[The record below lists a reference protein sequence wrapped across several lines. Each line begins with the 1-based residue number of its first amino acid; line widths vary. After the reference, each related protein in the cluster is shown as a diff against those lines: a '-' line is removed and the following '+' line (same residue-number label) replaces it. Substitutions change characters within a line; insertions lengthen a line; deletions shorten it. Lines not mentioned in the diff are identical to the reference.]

1 MRKALAVLLALLG
14 LTALAQTQVR
24 ISGWGGTD
32 IAIVNGLLKE
42 VVQPKLDKE
51 GIKVLYEPIEG
62 DYTQWLFNALSAG
75 TAPDLFY
82 VDIFWSESLFATG
95 RVEPLDRYFSKQE
108 VGEFLPNLVQA
119 FTYQGK
125 LYGIPKDFNTLA
137 LQFNKDIFD
146 EAGVKYP
153 NQQDTWETFE
163 AKLRQVQS
171 KLKDVAGLCV
181 VADFARFGA
190 FAFATGWKPF
200 DEKGHTVLDANFRR
214 AFEWYT
220 GLVKRGAARFAQD
233 LGEGWTGG
241 CFGGEKAATAI
252 EGAWI
257 GGFLRDK
264 APNMRYSTT
273 FLPLD
278 PVTKK
283 RGDFVFTVSW
293 SMNAQSRNKEAA
305 AKVLKALTSPEAQ
318 QWVLERGLAIPSR
331 RALANNPYFQ
341 RPGKEPELNR
351 IVFQGSTSQG
361 GVNLVYPFKFRG
373 FGGDWMRPINEALQ
387 AVLTGQKSVD
397 QALRDAQAALDQ
409 LTGRK

>member
-1 MRKALAVLLALLG
+1 MKKAFLALLALLG
-14 LTALAQTQVR
+14 LAFAQTQVR

-32 IAIVNGLLKE
+32 IAIVSGLLKE

-51 GIKVLYEPIEG
+51 GIQVVYQPIEG

-95 RVEPLDRYFSKQE
+95 RVEPLDNYLSRQE

-119 FTYQGK
+119 FTYRGR

-137 LQFNKDIFD
+137 LQFNTDLFD
-146 EAGVKYP
+146 EAGVRYP
-153 NQQDTWETFE
+153 NQQDTWDTFE
-163 AKLRQVQS
+163 AKLREVQS

-181 VADFARFGA
+181 VPDFARFGA
-190 FAFATGWKPF
+190 FAFATGWRPF
-200 DEKGHTVLDANFRR
+200 DEKGHTVLDQNFRR

-220 GLVKRGAARFAQD
+220 GLAKRGAARVAQD

-257 GGFLRDK
+257 AGFLRDK
-264 APNMRYSTT
+264 APNMPYRTT

-283 RGDFVFTVSW
+283 RGNFIFTVSW
-293 SMNAQSRNKEAA
+293 SLNAASKNKPAA
-305 AKVLKALTSPEAQ
+305 VKVLKALTSPEAQ

-331 RALANNPYFQ
+331 KALANNPYFQ
-341 RPGKEPELNR
+341 RAGKEPELNR
-351 IVFQGSTSQG
+351 VVFQGSLAQG
-361 GVNLVYPFKFRG
+361 GLVYPFKFQG
-373 FGGDWMRPINEALQ
+373 YGGDWMRPINEALQ
-387 AVLTGQKSVD
+387 AVMTGQKSVD
-397 QALRDAQAALDQ
+397 QALKDAQAALDR
-409 LTGRK
+409 LTGRR

>member
-51 GIKVLYEPIEG
+51 GIRVVYEPIEG

-163 AKLRQVQS
+163 AKLR
-171 KLKDVAGLCV
+171 
-181 VADFARFGA
+181 
-190 FAFATGWKPF
+190 
-200 DEKGHTVLDANFRR
+200 
-214 AFEWYT
+214 
-220 GLVKRGAARFAQD
+220 
-233 LGEGWTGG
+233 
-241 CFGGEKAATAI
+241 
-252 EGAWI
+252 
-257 GGFLRDK
+257 
-264 APNMRYSTT
+264 
-273 FLPLD
+273 
-278 PVTKK
+278 
-283 RGDFVFTVSW
+283 
-293 SMNAQSRNKEAA
+293 
-305 AKVLKALTSPEAQ
+305 
-318 QWVLERGLAIPSR
+318 
-331 RALANNPYFQ
+331 
-341 RPGKEPELNR
+341 
-351 IVFQGSTSQG
+351 
-361 GVNLVYPFKFRG
+361 
-373 FGGDWMRPINEALQ
+373 
-387 AVLTGQKSVD
+387 
-397 QALRDAQAALDQ
+397 
-409 LTGRK
+409 

>member
-1 MRKALAVLLALLG
+1 M
-14 LTALAQTQVR
+14 
-24 ISGWGGTD
+24 
-32 IAIVNGLLKE
+32 
-42 VVQPKLDKE
+42 VQPKLDKE
-51 GIKVLYEPIEG
+51 GIRVVYEPIEG

-95 RVEPLDRYFSKQE
+95 RVEPLDSYFSKQE

-119 FTYQGK
+119 FTYRGK

-137 LQFNKDIFD
+137 LQFNTDLFD
-146 EAGVKYP
+146 EAGVRYP
-153 NQQDTWETFE
+153 NQQDTWDTFE
-163 AKLRQVQS
+163 AKLREVQS

-181 VADFARFGA
+181 VPDFARFGA

-200 DEKGHTVLDANFRR
+200 DEKGHTVLDQNFRR

-220 GLVKRGAARFAQD
+220 GLVKRGAARVAQD

-257 GGFLRDK
+257 AGFLRDK
-264 APNMRYSTT
+264 APNMPYRTT

-283 RGDFVFTVSW
+283 RGNFIFTVSW
-293 SMNAQSRNKEAA
+293 SLNAASKNKGAA
-305 AKVLKALTSPEAQ
+305 VKVLKALTSPEAQ

-331 RALANNPYFQ
+331 KALANNPYFQ

-351 IVFQGSTSQG
+351 VVFQGSLAQG
-361 GVNLVYPFKFRG
+361 GVVYPFKFQSY
-373 FGGDWMRPINEALQ
+373 GGDWMRPLNEALQ
-387 AVLTGQKSVD
+387 AVMTGQKSVD
-397 QALRDAQAALDQ
+397 QALRDAQAALDR
-409 LTGRK
+409 LTGRR

>member
-1 MRKALAVLLALLG
+1 MLRILVVFLAMLG
-14 LTALAQTQVR
+14 LVLAQTQVR

-42 VVQPKLDKE
+42 VVQPKLDRE
-51 GIKVLYEPIEG
+51 GIRVIYQPIEG

-82 VDIFWSESLFATG
+82 VDIFWAESLFATG
-95 RVEPLDRYFSKQE
+95 RVEPLDAYFSKQE

-119 FTYQGK
+119 FTYRGK

-137 LQFNKDIFD
+137 LVFNKDLFD
-146 EAGVKYP
+146 EAKVPYP

-163 AKLRQVQS
+163 AKIRQVQS
-171 KLKDVAGLCV
+171 QLKDVAGICL

-200 DEKGHTVLDANFRR
+200 DEKGHSVLDQNFRR

-220 GLVKRGAARFAQD
+220 GLIRRGAAKFAQD

-241 CFGGEKAATAI
+241 CFGSEKAATAL

-257 GGFLRDK
+257 AGFLRDK
-264 APNMRYSTT
+264 APNLRYGTT

-278 PVTKK
+278 PVTRK
-283 RGDFVFTVSW
+283 RGNFIFTVSW
-293 SMNAQSRNKEAA
+293 SLNAASANKAA
-305 AKVLKALTSPEAQ
+305 AVKVLKALTSPEAQ

-341 RPGKEPELNR
+341 RPTKESELNR
-351 IVFQGSTSQG
+351 VVFQGSTAQG
-361 GVNLVYPFKFRG
+361 GNVYPFSFRG
-373 FGGDWMRPINEALQ
+373 FGGDWMRPINEAIQ
-387 AVLTGQKSVD
+387 AVISGQKSVD
-397 QALRDAQAALDQ
+397 QAIRDAQTALDR
-409 LTGRK
+409 LTGRR

>member
-1 MRKALAVLLALLG
+1 MRKVFWILFLLLG
-14 LTALAQTQVR
+14 LPALAQVQVR
-24 ISGWGGTD
+24 ISGWGGPD
-32 IAIVNGLLKE
+32 VAVVNGLLKE
-42 VVQPKLDKE
+42 VVQPRLDRE
-51 GIKVLYEPIEG
+51 GIRVVYEPIEG

-95 RVEPLDRYFSKQE
+95 RVEPLDRYFTRQE
-108 VGEFLPNLVQA
+108 IGEFLPNLIQA
-119 FTYQGK
+119 FTYQGR

-137 LQFNKDIFD
+137 LQFNTDLFD
-146 EAGVKYP
+146 EAGVRYP
-153 NQQDTWETFE
+153 NQQDTWDTFAE
-163 AKLRQVQS
+163 KLRQVQS
-171 KLKDVAGLCV
+171 KLGDVAGLCL

-220 GLVKRGAARFAQD
+220 GLVRQGAARFAQD

-241 CFGGEKAATAI
+241 CFGAEKAAVAI

-257 GGFLRDK
+257 AGFLRDR
-264 APNMRYSTT
+264 APNMRYRTT

-278 PVTKK
+278 PVTKR
-283 RGDFVFTVSW
+283 RGNFVFTVSW
-293 SMNAQSRNKEAA
+293 SLNAASRNKEAA
-305 AKVLKALTSPEAQ
+305 VKVLKALTSPEAQ

-351 IVFQGSTSQG
+351 IVFQGSTPQG
-361 GVNLVYPFKFRG
+361 GTVYPFKFRG
-373 FGGDWMRPINEALQ
+373 FGGDWMRPINDALQ
-387 AVLTGQKSVD
+387 AVITGQKTVD
-397 QALRDAQAALDQ
+397 RALQDAQRELDR
-409 LTGRK
+409 LTGRR

>member
-1 MRKALAVLLALLG
+1 MRKILATILVFFG
-14 LTALAQTQVR
+14 LSTLAQTQVR
-24 ISGWGGTD
+24 ISGWGGPD
-32 IAIVNGLLKE
+32 VAIVTGLLRE
-42 VVQPKLDKE
+42 VVQPRLDRE
-51 GIKVLYEPIEG
+51 GIRVIYEPIEG

-95 RVEPLDRYFSKQE
+95 RVEPLDRYFSRQE
-108 VGEFLPNLVQA
+108 IAEFLPNLVQA
-119 FTYQGK
+119 FTYGGR

-137 LQFNKDIFD
+137 LQFNRDLFD
-146 EAGVKYP
+146 EAGVRYP

-163 AKLRQVQS
+163 AKLRQVQTR
-171 KLKDVAGLCV
+171 LGDVAGLCV
-181 VADFARFGA
+181 VADVARFA
-190 FAFATGWKPF
+190 PFAFATGWRPF
-200 DEKGHTVLDANFRR
+200 DDRGHTVLDGNFRR

-220 GLVKRGAARFAQD
+220 GLTRRGAARFAQD

-257 GGFLRDK
+257 AGFLRDR
-264 APNMRYSTT
+264 APNLRYGTT

-278 PVTKK
+278 PVTQR
-283 RGDFVFTVSW
+283 RGNFIFTVSW

-305 AKVLKALTSPEAQ
+305 ARVLRALTSPEAQ

-331 RALANNPYFQ
+331 RALAQNPYFQ
-341 RPGKEPELNR
+341 RAGREPELNR
-351 IVFQGSTSQG
+351 IVFQGSVAPG
-361 GVNLVYPFKFRG
+361 GVVYPFKFRG

-387 AVLTGQKSVD
+387 AVMTGQKTVD
-397 QALRDAQAALDQ
+397 QALRDAQVALDR
-409 LTGRK
+409 LTGRR

>member
-1 MRKALAVLLALLG
+1 MLRILVVFVAMLG
-14 LTALAQTQVR
+14 LALAQTQVR

-42 VVQPKLDKE
+42 VVQPKLDRE
-51 GIKVLYEPIEG
+51 GIRVIYQPIEG

-82 VDIFWSESLFATG
+82 VDIFWAESLFATG
-95 RVEPLDRYFSKQE
+95 RVEPLDAHFSKQE

-119 FTYQGK
+119 FTYRGK

-137 LQFNKDIFD
+137 LVFNKDLFD
-146 EAGVKYP
+146 EAKVLYP

-163 AKLRQVQS
+163 AKIRQVQS
-171 KLKDVAGLCV
+171 RLKDVAGICL

-200 DEKGHTVLDANFRR
+200 DEKGHSVLDQHFRR

-220 GLVKRGAARFAQD
+220 GLIRRGAAKFAQD

-241 CFGGEKAATAI
+241 CFGSEKAATAL

-257 GGFLRDK
+257 AGFLRDK
-264 APNMRYSTT
+264 APNLRYGTT

-278 PVTKK
+278 PVTRK
-283 RGDFVFTVSW
+283 RGNFIFTVSW
-293 SMNAQSRNKEAA
+293 SLNAASTNKAA
-305 AKVLKALTSPEAQ
+305 AVKVLKALTSPEAQ

-341 RPGKEPELNR
+341 RPTKESELNR
-351 IVFQGSTSQG
+351 VVFQGSTAQG
-361 GVNLVYPFKFRG
+361 GNVYPFSFRG
-373 FGGDWMRPINEALQ
+373 FGGDWMRPINEAIQ
-387 AVLTGQKSVD
+387 AVIGGQKSVD
-397 QALRDAQAALDQ
+397 QAIRDAQAALDR
-409 LTGRK
+409 LTGRR

>member
-1 MRKALAVLLALLG
+1 MKARFLMAILVLLG
-14 LTALAQTQVR
+14 LALAQTQVR

-42 VVQPKLDKE
+42 VVQPKLDRE
-51 GIKVLYEPIEG
+51 GIRVVYEPIEG

-95 RVEPLDRYFSKQE
+95 RVEPLDAYFSRQE
-108 VGEFLPNLVQA
+108 VAEFLPNLIQA
-119 FTYQGK
+119 FTYKGK

-137 LQFNKDIFD
+137 LQFNRDLFD
-146 EAGVKYP
+146 EAGVRYP
-153 NQQDTWETFE
+153 HQQDTWETFE
-163 AKLRQVQS
+163 AKLKEVQS

-200 DEKGHTVLDANFRR
+200 DEKGRTVLDQNFRR

-220 GLVKRGAARFAQD
+220 GLPKRGAARFAQD

-241 CFGGEKAATAI
+241 CFGGEKAATAL

-257 GGFLRDK
+257 AGFLRDK
-264 APNMRYSTT
+264 APNMRYGTT

-278 PVTKK
+278 PVSKK
-283 RGDFVFTVSW
+283 RGNFVYTVSW
-293 SMNAQSRNKEAA
+293 SMNAASKNKQAA

-351 IVFQGSTSQG
+351 IVFQGSTAQG
-361 GVNLVYPFKFRG
+361 GNVYPFKFQA
-373 FGGDWMRPINEALQ
+373 FGGDWMRPINDALL
-387 AVLTGQKSVD
+387 AVMTGQKTVD
-397 QALRDAQAALDQ
+397 QALRDAQAALDR
-409 LTGRK
+409 LTGGR

>member
-1 MRKALAVLLALLG
+1 
-14 LTALAQTQVR
+14 
-24 ISGWGGTD
+24 
-32 IAIVNGLLKE
+32 
-42 VVQPKLDKE
+42 
-51 GIKVLYEPIEG
+51 
-62 DYTQWLFNALSAG
+62 
-75 TAPDLFY
+75 
-82 VDIFWSESLFATG
+82 
-95 RVEPLDRYFSKQE
+95 
-108 VGEFLPNLVQA
+108 
-119 FTYQGK
+119 
-125 LYGIPKDFNTLA
+125 
-137 LQFNKDIFD
+137 
-146 EAGVKYP
+146 
-153 NQQDTWETFE
+153 
-163 AKLRQVQS
+163 
-171 KLKDVAGLCV
+171 
-181 VADFARFGA
+181 
-190 FAFATGWKPF
+190 
-200 DEKGHTVLDANFRR
+200 
-214 AFEWYT
+214 
-220 GLVKRGAARFAQD
+220 
-233 LGEGWTGG
+233 
-241 CFGGEKAATAI
+241 
-252 EGAWI
+252 
-257 GGFLRDK
+257 
-264 APNMRYSTT
+264 MRYSTT

>member
-1 MRKALAVLLALLG
+1 MLRILVVVLAMLG
-14 LTALAQTQVR
+14 LTLAQTQVR

-42 VVQPKLDKE
+42 VVQPKLDRE
-51 GIKVLYEPIEG
+51 GIRVIYQPIEG

-82 VDIFWSESLFATG
+82 VDIFWAESLFATG
-95 RVEPLDRYFSKQE
+95 RVEPLDAHFSKQE

-119 FTYQGK
+119 FTYRGK

-137 LQFNKDIFD
+137 LVFNKDLFD
-146 EAGVKYP
+146 EAKVPYP

-163 AKLRQVQS
+163 AKIRQVQS
-171 KLKDVAGLCV
+171 QLKDVAGICL

-200 DEKGHTVLDANFRR
+200 DEKGHSVLDQNFRR

-220 GLVKRGAARFAQD
+220 GLIRRGAAKFAQD

-241 CFGGEKAATAI
+241 CFGSEKAATAL

-257 GGFLRDK
+257 AGFLRDK
-264 APNMRYSTT
+264 APNLRYGTT

-278 PVTKK
+278 PVTRK
-283 RGDFVFTVSW
+283 RGNFIFTVSW
-293 SMNAQSRNKEAA
+293 SLNAASANKAA
-305 AKVLKALTSPEAQ
+305 AVKVLKALTSPEAQ

-341 RPGKEPELNR
+341 RPTKESELNR
-351 IVFQGSTSQG
+351 VVFQGSTAQG
-361 GVNLVYPFKFRG
+361 GNVYPFSFRG
-373 FGGDWMRPINEALQ
+373 FGGDWMRPINEAIQ
-387 AVLTGQKSVD
+387 AVISGQKSVD
-397 QALRDAQAALDQ
+397 QAIRDAQTALDR
-409 LTGRK
+409 LTGRR

>member
-1 MRKALAVLLALLG
+1 MLRILVVFLAMLG
-14 LTALAQTQVR
+14 LVLAQTQVR

-42 VVQPKLDKE
+42 VVQPKLDRE
-51 GIKVLYEPIEG
+51 GIRVIYQPIEG

-82 VDIFWSESLFATG
+82 VDIFWAESLFATG
-95 RVEPLDRYFSKQE
+95 RVEPLDAYFSKQE

-119 FTYQGK
+119 FTYRGK

-137 LQFNKDIFD
+137 LVFNKDLFD
-146 EAGVKYP
+146 EAKVPYP

-163 AKLRQVQS
+163 AKIRQVQS
-171 KLKDVAGLCV
+171 QLKDVAGICL

-200 DEKGHTVLDANFRR
+200 DEKGHSVLDQNFRR

-220 GLVKRGAARFAQD
+220 GLIRRGAAKFAQD

-241 CFGGEKAATAI
+241 CFGSEKAATAL

-257 GGFLRDK
+257 AGFLRDK
-264 APNMRYSTT
+264 APNLRYGTT

-278 PVTKK
+278 PVTRK
-283 RGDFVFTVSW
+283 RGNFIFTVSW
-293 SMNAQSRNKEAA
+293 SLNAASANKAA
-305 AKVLKALTSPEAQ
+305 AVKVLKALTSPEAQ

-341 RPGKEPELNR
+341 RPTKESELNR
-351 IVFQGSTSQG
+351 VVFQGSTAQG
-361 GVNLVYPFKFRG
+361 GSVYPFSFRG
-373 FGGDWMRPINEALQ
+373 FGGDWMRPINEAIQ
-387 AVLTGQKSVD
+387 AVISGQKSVD
-397 QALRDAQAALDQ
+397 QAIRDAQTALDR
-409 LTGRK
+409 LTGRR

>member
-1 MRKALAVLLALLG
+1 MRRFFWLLVALLG
-14 LTALAQTQVR
+14 LALAQKEVR

-32 IAIVNGLLKE
+32 VAIVNGLLKE
-42 VVQPKLDKE
+42 VVQPKLDRE
-51 GIKVLYEPIEG
+51 GIRVVYQPIEG

-95 RVEPLDRYFSKQE
+95 RVEPLDAYFSRQE
-108 VGEFLPNLVQA
+108 VSEFLPNLIRA
-119 FTYQGK
+119 FTYKGK

-137 LQFNKDIFD
+137 LQFNTDLFE
-146 EAGVKYP
+146 EAGVPYP
-153 NQQDTWETFE
+153 NQLDTWETFE
-163 AKLRQVQS
+163 AKLRRVQA
-171 KLKDVAGLCV
+171 KLKDVAGLCL

-200 DEKGHTVLDANFRR
+200 DEKGHTVLDQNFRR

-220 GLVKRGAARFAQD
+220 GLGRRGAARFAQD

-241 CFGGEKAATAI
+241 CFGGEKAATAL

-257 GGFLRDK
+257 AGFLRDQ
-264 APNMRYSTT
+264 APNLRYRTT

-283 RGDFVFTVSW
+283 RGNFVYTVSW
-293 SMNAQSRNKEAA
+293 SLNAASKDKQAA
-305 AKVLKALTSPEAQ
+305 VKVLKALASPEAQ

-331 RALANNPYFQ
+331 RALSNNPYFQ
-341 RPGKEPELNR
+341 QSGKEPELNR
-351 IVFQGSTSQG
+351 VVFTGSGAQG
-361 GVNLVYPFKFRG
+361 GNVYPFKFLG
-373 FGGDWMRPINEALQ
+373 YGGDWMRPINEALQ
-387 AVLTGQKSVD
+387 AVITGQKGVD
-397 QALRDAQAALDQ
+397 QALRDAQAALDR
-409 LTGRK
+409 LTGRR

>member
-1 MRKALAVLLALLG
+1 MFLALVGLG
-14 LTALAQTQVR
+14 ALAQTQVR

-32 IAIVNGLLKE
+32 IAIVNGLLKD
-42 VVQPKLDKE
+42 VVQPRMDRE
-51 GIKVLYEPIEG
+51 GIRVVYEPIEG

-95 RVEPLDRYFSKQE
+95 RVEPLDRYFTPAE
-108 VGEFLPNLVQA
+108 RGEFLSNLLQA
-119 FTYQGK
+119 FTYGGR

-137 LQFNKDIFD
+137 LQFNKDLFD
-146 EAGVKYP
+146 EAKVPYP

-163 AKLRQVQS
+163 AKLRQVQER
-171 KLKDVAGLCV
+171 LKDVAGLCV

-190 FAFATGWKPF
+190 FAFAAGWKPF
-200 DEKGHTVLDANFRR
+200 DEKGHTILDGNFRR

-220 GLVKRGAARFAQD
+220 GLVRRGAARFAQD

-241 CFGGEKAATAI
+241 CFGGEKAATAL

-257 GGFLRDK
+257 AGFLRDK
-264 APNMRYSTT
+264 APNLRYGTT

-278 PVTKK
+278 PVSK
-283 RGDFVFTVSW
+283 RRGNFVYTVSW
-293 SMNAQSRNKEAA
+293 SLNAASKNKEAA
-305 AKVLKALTSPEAQ
+305 VKVLKALTSPEAQ

-351 IVFQGSTSQG
+351 IVFQGSTPQG
-361 GVNLVYPFKFRG
+361 GNVFPFKFRSL
-373 FGGDWMRPINEALQ
+373 GGDWMRPINDALL
-387 AVLTGQKSVD
+387 AVMTGQKGVD
-397 QALRDAQAALDQ
+397 QALRDAQAALDR
-409 LTGRK
+409 LTGRR

>member
-1 MRKALAVLLALLG
+1 MKKTLLALLVLLG
-14 LTALAQTQVR
+14 LALAQTQVR
-24 ISGWGGTD
+24 ISGWGGPD
-32 IAIVNGLLKE
+32 IAIVSGLLKE

-51 GIKVLYEPIEG
+51 GIRVVYEPIEG

-95 RVEPLDRYFSKQE
+95 RVEPLDSYFSKQE

-119 FTYQGK
+119 FTYRGK

-137 LQFNKDIFD
+137 LQFNTDLFD
-146 EAGVKYP
+146 EAGVRYP
-153 NQQDTWETFE
+153 NQQDTWDTFE
-163 AKLRQVQS
+163 AKLREVQS
-171 KLKDVAGLCV
+171 RLKDVAGLCV
-181 VADFARFGA
+181 VPDFARFGA

-200 DEKGHTVLDANFRR
+200 DEKGHTVLDQNFRR

-220 GLVKRGAARFAQD
+220 GLVKRGAARVAQD

-257 GGFLRDK
+257 AGFLRDK
-264 APNMRYSTT
+264 APNMPYRTT

-283 RGDFVFTVSW
+283 RGNFIFTVSW
-293 SMNAQSRNKEAA
+293 SLNAASKNKGAA
-305 AKVLKALTSPEAQ
+305 VKVLKALTSPEAQ

-331 RALANNPYFQ
+331 KALANNPYFQ

-351 IVFQGSTSQG
+351 VVFQGSLAQG
-361 GVNLVYPFKFRG
+361 GVVYPFKFQSY
-373 FGGDWMRPINEALQ
+373 GGDWMRPLNEALQ
-387 AVLTGQKSVD
+387 AVMTGQKSVD
-397 QALRDAQAALDQ
+397 QALRDAQAALDR
-409 LTGRK
+409 LTGRR

>member
-1 MRKALAVLLALLG
+1 MRRIAVLFLALVGLG
-14 LTALAQTQVR
+14 ALAQTQVR

-32 IAIVNGLLKE
+32 IAIVNGLLKD
-42 VVQPKLDKE
+42 VVQPRMDRE
-51 GIKVLYEPIEG
+51 GIRVVYEPIEG

-95 RVEPLDRYFSKQE
+95 RVEPLDRYFTPAE
-108 VGEFLPNLVQA
+108 RGEFLSNLLQA
-119 FTYQGK
+119 FTYGGR

-137 LQFNKDIFD
+137 LQFNKDLFD
-146 EAGVKYP
+146 EAKVPYP

-163 AKLRQVQS
+163 AKLRQVQER
-171 KLKDVAGLCV
+171 LKDVAGLCV

-190 FAFATGWKPF
+190 FAFAAGWKPF
-200 DEKGHTVLDANFRR
+200 DEKGHTILDGNFRR

-220 GLVKRGAARFAQD
+220 GLVRRGAARFAQD

-241 CFGGEKAATAI
+241 CFGGEKAATAL

-257 GGFLRDK
+257 AGFLRDK
-264 APNMRYSTT
+264 APNLRYGTT

-278 PVTKK
+278 PVSK
-283 RGDFVFTVSW
+283 RRGNFVYTVSW
-293 SMNAQSRNKEAA
+293 SLNAASKNKEAA
-305 AKVLKALTSPEAQ
+305 VKVLKALTSPEAQ

-351 IVFQGSTSQG
+351 IVFQGSTPQG
-361 GVNLVYPFKFRG
+361 GNVFPFKFRSL
-373 FGGDWMRPINEALQ
+373 GGDWMRPINDALL
-387 AVLTGQKSVD
+387 AVMTGQKGVD
-397 QALRDAQAALDQ
+397 QALRDAQAALDR
-409 LTGRK
+409 LTGRR

>member
-1 MRKALAVLLALLG
+1 MKKAFLALLVLLG
-14 LTALAQTQVR
+14 LASAQTQVR

-32 IAIVNGLLKE
+32 IAIVSGLLKE

-51 GIKVLYEPIEG
+51 GIRVVYEPIEG

-82 VDIFWSESLFATG
+82 VDVFWSESLFATG
-95 RVEPLDRYFSKQE
+95 RVAPLDPYFSKGE
-108 VGEFLPNLVQA
+108 IAEFLPNLIQA
-119 FTYQGK
+119 FTYKGK

-137 LQFNKDIFD
+137 LQYNTDLFD
-146 EAGVKYP
+146 EAKVAYP

-163 AKLRQVQS
+163 AKLRQIQA

-181 VADFARFGA
+181 VPDFARFGA

-200 DEKGHTVLDANFRR
+200 DEKGRTVLDQNFRR

-220 GLVKRGAARFAQD
+220 GLVKRGAARVAQD

-241 CFGGEKAATAI
+241 CLGSEKAATAL

-257 GGFLRDK
+257 AGFLRDK
-264 APNMRYSTT
+264 APNLPYRTT

-283 RGDFVFTVSW
+283 RGNFIFTVSW
-293 SMNAQSRNKEAA
+293 SLNAASKNKEAA
-305 AKVLKALTSPEAQ
+305 VKVLKALTSPEAQ

-331 RALANNPYFQ
+331 KALANNPYFQ

-351 IVFQGSTSQG
+351 VVFQGSLGQG
-361 GVNLVYPFKFRG
+361 GYVYPFKFLSY
-373 FGGDWMRPINEALQ
+373 GGDWMRPINEALQ
-387 AVLTGQKSVD
+387 AVMTGQKGVD
-397 QALRDAQAALDQ
+397 QALKEAQAALDR
-409 LTGRK
+409 LMRK

>member
-1 MRKALAVLLALLG
+1 MRKVVWILLALSGLG
-14 LTALAQTQVR
+14 ALAQTQVR

-51 GIKVLYEPIEG
+51 GIRVVYEPIEG

-95 RVEPLDRYFSKQE
+95 KVEPLDRYFSKQE
-108 VGEFLPNLVQA
+108 VAEFLPNLVQA
-119 FTYQGK
+119 FTYGGK

-137 LQFNKDIFD
+137 LEYNKDLFD

-153 NQQDTWETFE
+153 NQQDTWETLE

-181 VADFARFGA
+181 VADFARFGP

-200 DEKGHTVLDANFRR
+200 DEKGQTVLDQNFRR

-241 CFGGEKAATAI
+241 CFGGEKAAVAL

-257 GGFLRDK
+257 AGFLRDK
-264 APNMRYSTT
+264 APNLKYGTT

-278 PVTKK
+278 PVTRK
-283 RGDFVFTVSW
+283 RGNFVFTVSW
-293 SMNAQSRNKEAA
+293 SMNAASKNKEAA

-331 RALANNPYFQ
+331 KALANNPYFQ

-351 IVFQGSTSQG
+351 IVFQGSSAQG
-361 GVNLVYPFKFRG
+361 GVVYPFKFRG
-373 FGGDWMRPINEALQ
+373 YGGDWMRPINGALL
-387 AVLTGQKSVD
+387 AVITGQKGVD
-397 QALRDAQAALDQ
+397 QALKDAQAALDR